1 MHTQQKQAGFTIV
14 ELLVVIV
21 IIGILAA
28 ITIVSFNGVQNKAN
42 DVAVQSDLKNI
53 AKQFELYKLD
63 NGVYPAGTA
72 QLTAIGLRASKN
84 SYGNGFVGDTYNMLY
99 CRVVADGP
107 NKFAMMASSKSG
119 TVYVYKSET
128 GTLSTIAAWVD
139 PSSTLNCQSAG
150 INQTI
155 GTDRDILFFNHSWMS
170 YVSG

>member
-1 MHTQQKQAGFTIV
+1 MWARSKQAGFTIV
-14 ELLVVIV
+14 ELLIVIV

-28 ITIVSFNGVQNKAN
+28 ITIVSFNGVQGKAN

-53 AKQFELYKLD
+53 AKQFEMYKLD

-72 QLTAIGLRASKN
+72 QLTTLGLRASKN
-84 SYGNGFVGDTYNMLY
+84 SYGNGFVSDTYNMLY
-99 CRVVADGP
+99 CRVAADGP

-119 TVYVYKSET
+119 TVYIYKSET

-139 PSSTLNCQSAG
+139 ASSTLNCQSAG